1 LYLARLLGVA
11 RKGEE
16 CVAGAPGRS
25 DSLFTA
31 DEGGHRIDGAGVW
44 RIDDMEAA
52 VRRADA
58 DPVDTKFG
66 PPSIVRPPHVC
77 LDWLHADPVDDAGR
91 PESGRHQIGAA
102 QHRAPT
108 HMCLDW
114 LWPVNCALYRLRPVI
129 VRLGWLQPVMCA

>member
-77 LDWLHADPVDDAGR
+77 LDWL
-91 PESGRHQIGAA
+91 
-102 QHRAPT
+102 
-108 HMCLDW
+108 
-114 LWPVNCALYRLRPVI
+114 WPVNCALYRLRPVI